1 MWCTLARIAILAAWA
16 SAAPLPASQV
26 ADREI
31 DPIAQ
36 LGQGPPSGIDTNVN
50 VAKRAS
56 GANGDVH
63 SENYP
68 EEARVPIN
76 GSSGDRTQS
85 KTNHVSCTQDPTA
98 LSYTPNIAQTVT
110 PLASSVSFTVGS
122 QNEETAAGLD
132 EVEAKPK
139 VPGKPVMGVAM
150 SQHLKAIRLDL
161 GDRLW

>member
-1 MWCTLARIAILAAWA
+1 MWCTLAHIAILAAWA

-31 DPIAQ
+31 DPTAL
-36 LGQGPPSGIDTNVN
+36 LGQGPPPGIDTNVN

-63 SENYP
+63 SGDYP

-85 KTNHVSCTQDPTA
+85 KTTHVTYTQDPPA
-98 LSYTPNIAQTVT
+98 LSYTSDTAHTAHAPT
-110 PLASSVSFTVGS
+110 PRIFRILYSR
-122 QNEETAAGLD
+122 Q
-132 EVEAKPK
+132 PK
-139 VPGKPVMGVAM
+139 
-150 SQHLKAIRLDL
+150 R
-161 GDRLW
+161 GDRRSDRRD